1 LTSALLIAIL
11 LVFWYELSLG
21 RQLGGFL
28 DRWGLVPAEFLQAL
42 RGDPRALGALIT
54 PLTAA
59 FLHAGWAHLLGNLLF
74 LWFFGHLAESAL
86 GRARFTILFVAA
98 GCAAAAAH
106 VAGAPGATTPA
117 IGASGATAGLIGG
130 YVPLRLG
137 AGGLRVSRGTDLL
150 AALLLVVWLATALI
164 GGALQAIQSGSES
177 TAFSWWGHVAGF
189 ATGVVLVSL
198 FRFVR

>member
-1 LTSALLIAIL
+1 LTTALLIANL

-21 RQLGGFL
+21 RQLGAFL
-28 DRWGLVPAEFLQAL
+28 DRWGLVPAEFVQAL
-42 RGDPRALGALIT
+42 QGDPRAIGVLIT
-54 PLTAA
+54 PLTAV
-59 FLHAGWAHLLGNLLF
+59 FLHAGWVHLLGNLLY

-86 GRARFTILFVAA
+86 GRVRFTVVFVAA

-106 VAGAPGATTPA
+106 VVGAPGATTPA

-130 YVPLRLG
+130 YVPLRVG

-150 AALLLVVWLATALI
+150 AALLLVVWLVTALL
-164 GGALQAIQSGSES
+164 GGALQAIQAGSAS

-189 ATGVVLVSL
+189 VTGAILVSL